1 MKPILVVNPEC
12 GWDNVAHVFD
22 AAAMTDEQYKKLEE
36 ICEELGYILIDW
48 KNLDNVES
56 FLSEYTQGE

>member
-22 AAAMTDEQYKKLEE
+22 SEAMTDEQYKDLEK
-36 ICEELGYILIDW
+36 ICEDLDYILIDW

>member
-12 GWDNVAHVFD
+12 GWDNVAHIFD
-22 AAAMTDEQYKKLEE
+22 SETMTDEQYKDLEK
-36 ICEELGYILIDW
+36 ICEELDYILIDW

>member
-12 GWDNVAHVFD
+12 GWDNVTHVFD

-36 ICEELGYILIDW
+36 ICDELDYILIDW